1 MRDTAFT
8 LDALINLDLLVQV
21 HASFAWL
28 LRAVEGTGP
37 EIHAFY
43 DLDGKTSSGQKELDL
58 EGYRGSRPA
67 RRGNQAAGQLQL
79 GCYGDL
85 LETAQLYVDA
95 GNAFDDAT
103 AEFLADV
110 LDRLVKIWRKQDAGI
125 WELPRDEHYTSSK
138 IAAWTAFDRAL
149 RLVDEGQ
156 LPLGRADPWRSARD
170 DVREFVEA
178 QCWSETRGCYSI
190 HPGTTDLDASLL
202 RVSRTGYLDP
212 RGERFNAMIDA
223 IREELGAGGSLLYR
237 FTQARGQ
244 EGAFVACSFWL
255 VEALARAGRLD
266 EARTTMEATV
276 ALAND
281 VGLFA
286 EQIDPSAGSF
296 LGNFPQGLS
305 HLSLINAAA
314 ALQETSAEA

>member
-1 MRDTAFT
+1 MR
-8 LDALINLDLLVQV
+8 
-21 HASFAWL
+21 
-28 LRAVEGTGP
+28 
-37 EIHAFY
+37 
-43 DLDGKTSSGQKELDL
+43 K
-58 EGYRGSRPA
+58 
-67 RRGNQAAGQLQL
+67 
-79 GCYGDL
+79 
-85 LETAQLYVDA
+85 
-95 GNAFDDAT
+95 
-103 AEFLADV
+103 
-110 LDRLVKIWRKQDAGI
+110 
-125 WELPRDEHYTSSK
+125 
-138 IAAWTAFDRAL
+138 
-149 RLVDEGQ
+149 
-156 LPLGRADPWRSARD
+156 
-170 DVREFVEA
+170 FVEA
-178 QCWSETRGCYSI
+178 ECWSETRGCYSI